1 MTKHSKLST
10 LLREPLFHFLLIGAV
25 IFLLFSQINTT
36 EDENDKQIIIT
47 KEKIENLENAWIKAK
62 GRQPSAEEMK
72 QQLEY
77 DIREQVLYR
86 EAMAMGLDKDDMII
100 RRRLSQKMKYLFD
113 DLSVVDKPSDAA
125 LKKFVSEH
133 PSKFTKP
140 ATISF
145 SQVYLDPK
153 EHGDRL
159 EVDAKDLLME
169 LNATTIKE
177 TIGFGDRSLLPYEF
191 SNERES
197 DIRGM
202 FGEAFVKQVFKAKT
216 DSWQGPFSS
225 AYGLHLIY
233 IKTRSNAYLPP
244 LSAMRDR
251 VERVWISTKQREA
264 NEIFYQSLLERYEII
279 VDDEVLSDANVSV
292 IK

>member
-62 GRQPSAEEMK
+62 GRQPSAEEME

-77 DIREQVLYR
+77 DIHEQVLYR

-159 EVDAKDLLME
+159 EVDAKYLLEE
-169 LNATTIKE
+169 LSTTTIKE

-292 IK
+292 KE